1 MGRTNKM
8 CRQCN
13 ITRQIKESRRI
24 TNELASIK
32 QRLLNLRI
40 DAGLLFD
47 ELDITQ
53 DIKVQTMNEMSRTYD
68 KVDYCKTVVR
78 KVINDRL

>member
-1 MGRTNKM
+1 M
-8 CRQCN
+8 CRRCDMSS
-13 ITRQIKESRRI
+13 QIKESRRI

-40 DAGLLFD
+40 DTGLLFD
-47 ELDITQ
+47 ELEINKDK
-53 DIKVQTMNEMSRTYD
+53 KVQTMNEMSRTYD
-68 KVDYCKTVVR
+68 NIDYCKQVVR

>member
-1 MGRTNKM
+1 M

-13 ITRQIKESRRI
+13 ISRQIKESRRI

-47 ELDITQ
+47 ELDIME

-68 KVDYCKTVVR
+68 KLDYCKQAVR

>member
-1 MGRTNKM
+1 M

-47 ELDITQ
+47 ELDIME
-53 DIKVQTMNEMSRTYD
+53 DIKVQTINEMSRTYD

>member
-1 MGRTNKM
+1 M

-13 ITRQIKESRRI
+13 ISRQIKESRRI
-24 TNELASIK
+24 TNEIAQMK

-40 DAGLLFD
+40 DTGLLFD

>member
-1 MGRTNKM
+1 M

-47 ELDITQ
+47 ELDIME